1 MATKKC
7 KLIQIVKPPED
18 GEYYVSVARDGFKI
32 DKEQQIPS
40 SNGYYYC
47 PLGGDEKNEAT
58 QVKLLIETVIAQK
71 EREIE
76 RLFILKSAVNNG
88 KKGVIK

>member
-1 MATKKC
+1 MTTKKC
-7 KLIQIVKPPED
+7 KLIQIVKSPKD
-18 GEYYVSVARDGFKI
+18 GAYSISIARDGFKV
-32 DKEQQIPS
+32 DREQQIPQ

-47 PLGGDEKNEAT
+47 PLNEDEKKEMS
-58 QVKLLIETVIAQK
+58 QIDLLIETVIAQK

-76 RLFILKSAVNNG
+76 NLFILKSAVSNG